1 MAMTVQQYVQG
12 LLDEH
17 GVKANAVAAKAE
29 MSASYFY
36 RVLGSDENIS
46 PKFLRKIAPHVPGA
60 SVHRMMV
67 LAGYLPD
74 DEGGENESLED
85 LRVRVYDLKDKLEA
99 ALEKYVGLLGVSE
112 EPDFLE
118 ATAPK
123 KALEL
128 LLRSVETGKAFRQ
141 FGFVEREASKELVR
155 AIAWLK
161 EGQGKL
167 FKPLVEE
174 LTGVKESDEQMK
186 TPPTA

>member
-1 MAMTVQQYVQG
+1 MAMTVQQYVQD
-12 LLDEH
+12 LLDKH
-17 GVKANAVAAKAE
+17 GTTGKFVAEKAG
-29 MSASYFY
+29 MSASYLY
-36 RVLGSDENIS
+36 RVLGGENIS

-74 DEGGENESLED
+74 EVGVESETLEALKVRVND
-85 LRVRVYDLKDKLEA
+85 LRDKLGA

-174 LTGVKESDEQMK
+174 LTGEKESDEQMN